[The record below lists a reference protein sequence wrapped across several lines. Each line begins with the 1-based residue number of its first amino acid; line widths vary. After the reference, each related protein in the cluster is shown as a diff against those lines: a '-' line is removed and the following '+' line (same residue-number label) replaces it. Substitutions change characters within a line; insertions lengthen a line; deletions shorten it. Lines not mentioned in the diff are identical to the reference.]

1 MDNTLR
7 KAAEMALDAL
17 VSDPY
22 QMVVRDDGH
31 MEFKTEKAIEA
42 LRQAL
47 AQPEQDEGVDGS
59 VRIYIK
65 RNGTFER
72 VDTVEKALELSRE
85 MHTAPPKRNWVGLT
99 EEERDKIIIGRQQRW
114 EIAHMIEAA
123 LRSKNT

>member
-1 MDNTLR
+1 MTDLR
-7 KAAEMALDAL
+7 KAAEMALLTLEGWSNHNEWVWPESAL
-17 VSDPY
+17 D
-22 QMVVRDDGH
+22 QAKRNTK
-31 MEFKTEKAIEA
+31 EAIEA

-85 MHTAPPKRNWVGLT
+85 MHTAPPKQWVGLT
-99 EEERDKIIIGRQQRW
+99 EEEREQATGW
-114 EIAHMIEAA
+114 SVEHIEAA
-123 LRSKNT
+123 LRSKNNG